1 VDGQW
6 QDRLVPRRSTAVVL
20 VAILLL
26 AVNLRP
32 TAVSVGPVLEEVRDG
47 LQMSASMASLLTS
60 LPVLAFALFGS
71 VAPLLA
77 RRYGVHRVTLL
88 ALFAVGIGLFGRALA
103 DREAVFLG
111 LSMLALAGMALANV
125 LLPSLVKLHFPDR
138 IGQVT
143 ALYTTLLSVG
153 LTLALTLTV
162 PISHT
167 GGGWR
172 TGLGVWALV
181 AIVAAI
187 PWLPMVAHDQSIDPN
202 PHRVG
207 FLQVLRTP
215 IGVSMIFFF
224 GLQSLQAYVV
234 FGWFATMWRDGG
246 FSDSTA
252 GLLVGT
258 VAATSI
264 PLSLWAPAALARS
277 ARPRRILLFFIA
289 CYPVGYLALLIDA
302 HRLAVPAALL
312 VGAGSAVF
320 PLVLV
325 LINMRSR
332 TAAGT
337 AALSSVA
344 QSVGYLIAGV
354 GPFAIGLIHEHS
366 GGWTWPLW
374 VLIIMCVPQAV
385 FGVLSGRPVFVE
397 DQLREPVS
405 APS

>member
-1 VDGQW
+1 VI
-6 QDRLVPRRSTAVVL
+6 RRSPVVVL
-20 VAILLL
+20 AAILLL

-47 LQMSASMASLLTS
+47 LHMGATMAGLLTS

-77 RRYGVHRVTLL
+77 RHFGVHRVTLL
-88 ALFAVGIGLFGRALA
+88 ALFAVALGLFGRALA
-103 DREAVFLG
+103 DTEIVFLG

-143 ALYTTLLSVG
+143 ALYTTLLAVG

-162 PISHT
+162 PVAHA

-181 AIVAAI
+181 AVVAAI
-187 PWLPMVAHDQSIDPN
+187 PWLPMVAHDQSVDPD
-202 PHRVG
+202 PHTVG
-207 FLQVLRTP
+207 FLDVLRTP
-215 IGVSMIFFF
+215 IGVSMVFFF

-234 FGWFATMWRDGG
+234 FGWFATMWRDAAY
-246 FSDSTA
+246 SDSDA
-252 GLLVGT
+252 GLLVGV
-258 VAATSI
+258 VAAMSI

-277 ARPRRILLFFIA
+277 AHPRRILLFFMG
-289 CYPVGYLALLIDA
+289 CYPAGYLLLLIDA
-302 HRLAVPAALL
+302 HTWAIPAAML
-312 VGAGSAVF
+312 VGAGAVVF
-320 PLVLV
+320 PMALV
-325 LINMRSR
+325 LINLRSR
-332 TAAGT
+332 TPAGT

-344 QSVGYLIAGV
+344 QSLGYLIAGI
-354 GPFAIGLIHEHS
+354 GPFAIGLIHDRT

-374 VLIIMCVPQAV
+374 VLIAICVPQTV
-385 FGVLSGRPVFVE
+385 FGLLCGRPVFVE
-397 DQLREPVS
+397 DQLRTPERASV
-405 APS
+405 